1 MNSFSH
7 INNKG
12 DANIVDIS
20 DKQKTKR
27 IAIARGIVNVAKDTL
42 ELIKKDKLKKGDVLA
57 TARIAGIM
65 ASKQTP
71 DLIPLCHNIN
81 IEFVEVEFDLDDKNN
96 QIIVTSECHTTEK
109 TGVEMEALLS
119 CSITCLTIYD
129 MIKSVDKE
137 ASITDVKLV
146 FKSGGKSGI
155 FERT

>member
-42 ELIKKDKLKKGDVLA
+42 ELIKKDKLKKGDILA

-71 DLIPLCHNIN
+71 NLIPLCHNID
-81 IEFVEVEFDLDDKNN
+81 IEFVKVEFDLDDENN

-146 FKSGGKSGI
+146 FKSGGKSGT

>member
-65 ASKQTP
+65 ASKQTT

-81 IEFVEVEFDLDDKNN
+81 IEFVKVEFDLDDKNN

>member
-20 DKQKTKR
+20 NKQKNKR
-27 IAIARGIVNVAKDTL
+27 IAIATGIVSLEKGTL
-42 ELIKKDKLKKGDVLA
+42 ELVKNDKLKKGDVLA

-65 ASKQTP
+65 ASKKTP

-81 IEFVEVEFDLDDKNN
+81 IEFAKVEFDLDDTNN
-96 QIIVTSECHTTEK
+96 RIIVTSECHTTEK

-119 CSITCLTIYD
+119 CTMACLTIYD
-129 MIKSVDKE
+129 MIKSVDKK
-137 ASITDVKLV
+137 ASITDIKLV

-155 FERT
+155 FKRK

>member
-1 MNSFSH
+1 MISFSH

-20 DKQKTKR
+20 DKQQTKR
-27 IAIARGIVNVAKDTL
+27 IAVARGIVNLSNDTL

-71 DLIPLCHNIN
+71 NLIPLCHNIN
-81 IEFVEVEFDLDDKNN
+81 IEFVKVEFDLDDKNN

-137 ASITDVKLV
+137 ASITDIKLV

-155 FERT
+155 FKRT

>member
-27 IAIARGIVNVAKDTL
+27 IAIARGIVNLSNDTL

-65 ASKQTP
+65 SSKQTP
-71 DLIPLCHNIN
+71 NLIPLCHNIN

-109 TGVEMEALLS
+109 TGIEMEALLS

-137 ASITDVKLV
+137 ASITEVKLV

-155 FERT
+155 FERI

>member
-20 DKQKTKR
+20 NKQKTKR
-27 IAIARGIVNVAKDTL
+27 IAIATGIVNLSKDTL
-42 ELIKKDKLKKGDVLA
+42 ELIKNDKLKKGDVLA

-65 ASKQTP
+65 ATKQTP
-71 DLIPLCHNIN
+71 NLIPLSHNIN
-81 IEFVEVEFDLDDKNN
+81 IEFVKVEFDLDDENS
-96 QIIVTSECHTTEK
+96 QIIATSECHTTEK

-137 ASITDVKLV
+137 ASITEIKLV

-155 FERT
+155 FKRT

>member
-1 MNSFSH
+1 MNNFSH

-27 IAIARGIVNVAKDTL
+27 IAIARGIVNLAKDTL

-81 IEFVEVEFDLDDKNN
+81 IEFVKVEFDLDDKNN

>member
-81 IEFVEVEFDLDDKNN
+81 IEFVKVEFDLDDKNN

>member
-81 IEFVEVEFDLDDKNN
+81 IEFVEVGFDLDDKNN

-109 TGVEMEALLS
+109 TGIEMEALLS

>member
-20 DKQKTKR
+20 GKQKTKR
-27 IAIARGIVNVAKDTL
+27 IAKATGIVRLAKDTL
-42 ELIKKDKLKKGDVLA
+42 ALIKNDELKKGDVLS

-65 ASKQTP
+65 SSKQTP
-71 DLIPLCHNIN
+71 NLIPLCHNIN
-81 IEFVEVEFDLDDKNN
+81 VEFVKVEFDLDDKNN

-109 TGVEMEALLS
+109 TGIEMEALLS
-119 CSITCLTIYD
+119 CSIACLTIYD

-137 ASITDVKLV
+137 ASITEIKLV

-155 FERT
+155 FKRT

>member
-65 ASKQTP
+65 ASKKTP

-109 TGVEMEALLS
+109 TGIEMEALLS

-137 ASITDVKLV
+137 ASITEVKLV

-155 FERT
+155 FERI

>member
-20 DKQKTKR
+20 NKQKTKR
-27 IAIARGIVNVAKDTL
+27 IAIATGIVNLGKDTL
-42 ELIKKDKLKKGDVLA
+42 ELIKNDKLKKGDVLA

-65 ASKQTP
+65 SSKQTP
-71 DLIPLCHNIN
+71 NLIPLCHNID
-81 IEFVEVEFDLDDKNN
+81 IEFVKVEFDLDDKNN

-119 CSITCLTIYD
+119 CSIACLTIYD

-137 ASITDVKLV
+137 SSITEIKLV

>member
-1 MNSFSH
+1 MISFSH

-27 IAIARGIVNVAKDTL
+27 IAIARGIVNLSNDTL

-71 DLIPLCHNIN
+71 NLIPLCHMLNKNAILQL
-81 IEFVEVEFDLDDKNN
+81 FDQN
-96 QIIVTSECHTTEK
+96 QQCYQS
-109 TGVEMEALLS
+109 
-119 CSITCLTIYD
+119 
-129 MIKSVDKE
+129 
-137 ASITDVKLV
+137 
-146 FKSGGKSGI
+146 
-155 FERT
+155 

>member
-20 DKQKTKR
+20 GKQKTKR
-27 IAIARGIVNVAKDTL
+27 IAKAIGIVNLAKDTL
-42 ELIKKDKLKKGDVLA
+42 ELIKNDELKKGDVLA

-71 DLIPLCHNIN
+71 NLIPLCHNIN
-81 IEFVEVEFDLDDKNN
+81 VEFVKVEFDLDDKNN

-109 TGVEMEALLS
+109 TGIEMEALLS

-137 ASITDVKLV
+137 ASITEIKLV

-155 FERT
+155 FKKT

>member
-20 DKQKTKR
+20 GKQKTKR
-27 IAIARGIVNVAKDTL
+27 IAKATGIVRLAKDTL
-42 ELIKKDKLKKGDVLA
+42 ALIKNDELKKGDVLS

-65 ASKQTP
+65 SSKQTP
-71 DLIPLCHNIN
+71 NLIPLCHNIN
-81 IEFVEVEFDLDDKNN
+81 VEFVKVEFDLDDKNN

>member
-20 DKQKTKR
+20 NKQKTKR
-27 IAIARGIVNVAKDTL
+27 IAIATGIVNLSKDTL
-42 ELIKKDKLKKGDVLA
+42 ELIKNDKLKKGDVLA

-65 ASKQTP
+65 ATKQTP
-71 DLIPLCHNIN
+71 NLIPLCHNIN
-81 IEFVEVEFDLDDKNN
+81 IEFVKVEFDLDDENS
-96 QIIVTSECHTTEK
+96 QIIATSECHTTEK

-137 ASITDVKLV
+137 A
-146 FKSGGKSGI
+146 
-155 FERT
+155 

>member
-1 MNSFSH
+1 MNNFSH

-81 IEFVEVEFDLDDKNN
+81 IEFVKVEFDLDDKNN

>member
-1 MNSFSH
+1 MISFSH

-27 IAIARGIVNVAKDTL
+27 IAIARGIVNLSNDTL

-71 DLIPLCHNIN
+71 NLIPLCHNIN
-81 IEFVEVEFDLDDKNN
+81 IEFVKVEFDLDDKNN

-137 ASITDVKLV
+137 ASITEVKLV

-155 FERT
+155 FERI